1 MSGDWVNHRVDDIAN
16 VTDYVANGSFAT
28 LKKNVSYSSTPDFA
42 ILVRLVDFNNGWN
55 GNYVYLP
62 ENSYRFL
69 KKSSLDV
76 GDVII
81 SNVGANAGTVFR
93 VPDLGKPAT
102 LGPNSIV
109 IKTEGKE
116 SLRDFL
122 YYYFAGPIGQNQIQS
137 IITGSAQPK
146 FNKTDFRAITIKIP
160 SNEHEQRAI
169 VHILG
174 SLDDK
179 IELNRRMNQTL
190 EATARAVFKS
200 WFVDFDP
207 VRAKAEGRPT
217 GLPDEIAALFP
228 DSFEN
233 SEIGEIPKGWEVST
247 IGENAEKLYKG
258 TTPRMNDV
266 LNAQDTP
273 SIPFLKVRN
282 ISEEGEIDLSNLDR
296 IPRSIHEGFL
306 KRSILKTNDVL
317 FSIAGTIGR
326 VSILPEELN
335 DSNVNQAIAF
345 VRPKKNELP
354 STFLRLILISDRIQ
368 DEASSRVVQGVQ
380 ANVSLT
386 VLSDLRFANPPQSII
401 DIWLRYFGDS
411 FSRQELLLRESR
423 SLSSL
428 RDTLLPKLISGEL
441 RVPNAEAIA
450 EGVN

>member
-1 MSGDWVNHRVDDIAN
+1 MGGDWVNHRVDDIAN
-16 VTDYVANGSFAT
+16 VTDYVANGSFAI

-81 SNVGANAGTVFR
+81 SNVGANTGTVFR

-109 IKTEGKE
+109 IKTKGKE

-122 YYYFAGPIGQNQIQS
+122 YYYFSGPMGQNQIQS

-169 VHILG
+169 AHILG

-179 IELNRRMNQTL
+179 IELNRRMNHTL
-190 EATARAVFKS
+190 EAMARAIFKS

-217 GLPDEIAALFP
+217 GLPEDIDALFP
-228 DSFEN
+228 DSFED
-233 SEIGEIPKGWEVST
+233 SELGEIPKGWEVVAMPE
-247 IGENAEKLYKG
+247 IIDVNPARKLKKGQIAPYLEMKNAPENAARALHWHYREYGSGVKFING
-258 TTPRMNDV
+258 DV
-266 LNAQDTP
+266 LMARITP
-273 SIPFLKVRN
+273 CLENGKGAFVDFLEDDQVGWGSTEYIVFRSKKPLPLEY
-282 ISEEGEIDLSNLDR
+282 SYFLSR
-296 IPRSIHEGFL
+296 
-306 KRSILKTNDVL
+306 TND
-317 FSIAGTIGR
+317 FRSYTIVNMTGSSGR
-326 VSILPEELN
+326 QRVPATIF
-335 DSNVNQAIAF
+335 DSYLV
-345 VRPKKNELP
+345 
-354 STFLRLILISDRIQ
+354 
-368 DEASSRVVQGVQ
+368 
-380 ANVSLT
+380 
-386 VLSDLRFANPPQSII
+386 ANPS
-401 DIWLRYFGDS
+401 REVSECFGMITGAIMQKMKKSD
-411 FSRQELLLRESR
+411 EEAHTLA
-423 SLSSL
+423 SL

-441 RVPNAEAIA
+441 RVLDAEKFVEEA
-450 EGVN
+450 GV